1 MLGIKKI
8 DLFILRKFFQMFLG
22 CFLICLFVFMMQF
35 VWKHI
40 ETMVGKG
47 LGLDILARFFFYMGV
62 SLVPMA
68 LPMSVLLTS

>member
-8 DLFILRKFFQMFLG
+8 DIFILRKFFQLFLG

-47 LGLDILARFFFYMGV
+47 LGLDILAQFFFYMGLT
-62 SLVPMA
+62 LVPIA
-68 LPMSVLLTS
+68 H